1 MDRGD
6 ARLNGP
12 GGAAWLNSTGMTGHL
27 HPTIPYTL
35 LSVLRHLSP
44 KTQPA
49 PGPASAGTR
58 GGTSKVSRTLNLG
71 NPWYLLQD
79 HFVDGNQ
86 CLLLNSQPQRM
97 QCVWGNR
104 RIHLVGF
111 SWLQG
116 PSRVTLLLDSRV
128 PRVEG
133 DILPNCGA
141 PSCCSW
147 APPLGESWDCFPS

>member
-6 ARLNGP
+6 AQLNGAS
-12 GGAAWLNSTGMTGHL
+12 GAAWLNSTGTTGHL

-35 LSVLRHLSP
+35 LSVLRHLRP

-79 HFVDGNQ
+79 HCGWESVSP
-86 CLLLNSQPQRM
+86 SQPSAPKDAVCFGATEGFIWSASLGCR
-97 QCVWGNR
+97 V
-104 RIHLVGF
+104 HL
-111 SWLQG
+111 
-116 PSRVTLLLDSRV
+116 
-128 PRVEG
+128 E
-133 DILPNCGA
+133 
-141 PSCCSW
+141 
-147 APPLGESWDCFPS
+147 